1 MNQQQLLLFDQ
12 QIATPFTPGQRQA
25 LDLYPTHRDLTLALL
40 ERVAIS
46 GRVAEPAAGPGDMA
60 RVLLAHPGITAVTT
74 NDIDPQWST
83 DFTGDA
89 GNPGAAVWK
98 RPYDWVVTNPPFS
111 VAPSILRIA
120 YECAGVGVAFLLRL
134 SFAEPAG
141 NRAGNRGDWLAEH
154 ADQLRHVLVFGQPR
168 PSFTPGGGTDS
179 VTTAWFVWQKGWS
192 WARLGIAPPFQF
204 VMGWKR
210 P

>member
-134 SFAEPAG
+134 SFAEPS
-141 NRAGNRGDWLAEH
+141 GNRGEWLGAH
-154 ADQLRHVLVFGQPR
+154 ADNLVGVYAFGQPR
-168 PSFTPGGGTDS
+168 PSYTPDGGTDS
-179 VTTAWFVWQKGWS
+179 VTSAWFVWRKGWS
-192 WARLGIAPPFQF
+192 WQALGIAPPVQF
-204 VMGWKR
+204 IAGWKR